1 MLKQPEPTLHKTTR
15 AQITSLFGNAKLILD
30 ETPKAVSPF
39 GGLASFISFL
49 GQIGF
54 ARRVQEQLPFAEPT
68 SNNAIPLAHTLT
80 AFLMSVVVG
89 AQRFAHSEWL
99 RADRVLH
106 AMLGMERFPSDDTIR
121 NFFLRFS
128 QGHVETF
135 WRPLWRWL
143 LGLLACPKAG
153 FALDLDST
161 VFCREGRQEGARKGF
176 NPRRKGRNSHHPLLA
191 VLAEAPFILHGWLR
205 SGNTG
210 AARGVVPFLQEAL
223 ALLPEGAWIRTVRAD
238 SGFFDGSFLDFLEE
252 RGLLYVVVAR
262 MTWTLKRK
270 CAGIQQWTPIDEDHA
285 AGEFAL
291 KLMGWSRERRFV
303 VVRERIRETKA
314 AVGRKLIDVPGYTFR
329 VWVTNRSERAVAL
342 WRDYNGRACV
352 EQRI

>member
-1 MLKQPEPTLHKTTR
+1 MLKQPDPTLHKTTR
-15 AQITSLFGNAKLILD
+15 TEITALFGDAKLVLD
-30 ETPKAVSPF
+30 ETPKAISPF

-54 ARRVQEQLPFAEPT
+54 ARQVQQHLPFAEPT
-68 SNNAIPLAHTLT
+68 SNNAIPLAHALT

-89 AQRFAHSEWL
+89 AQRFAHCAWL

-106 AMLGMERFPSDDTIR
+106 ALLGLERFPSDDTIR

-128 QGHVETF
+128 QAHIEAF

-143 LGLLACPKAG
+143 LGLLQCPTGG

-161 VFCREGRQEGARKGF
+161 VFGREGQQEGARKGF

-223 ALLPEGAWIRTVRAD
+223 ALLPAGMWLRTVRAD
-238 SGFFDGSFLDFLEE
+238 SGFSLPQLPPFPSNL
-252 RGLLYVVVAR
+252 
-262 MTWTLKRK
+262 
-270 CAGIQQWTPIDEDHA
+270 PH
-285 AGEFAL
+285 
-291 KLMGWSRERRFV
+291 
-303 VVRERIRETKA
+303 
-314 AVGRKLIDVPGYTFR
+314 
-329 VWVTNRSERAVAL
+329 
-342 WRDYNGRACV
+342 
-352 EQRI
+352 